1 MINPLKKKYIHK
13 DTGDVLT
20 FSENVSWKIQGMI
33 RNWWFVSIWTVGTVI
48 WWIKPTWFGDTS
60 AYIKWMNL
68 ASWLAVTVELIIGIA
83 MIGQTK
89 RDAQIIR
96 HLLRLQ
102 KDQMD
107 DLHDIMTEVKNV
119 MKLEKEQLNQ
129 LEDFIEE
136 HEEHNG

>member
-1 MINPLKKKYIHK
+1 MKIFKRKFIHK

-20 FSENVSWKIQGMI
+20 FSEKISWSIQGVI
-33 RNWWFVSIWTVGTVI
+33 RNWWFVVIWTVGTIV
-48 WWIKPTWFGDTS
+48 WWIKPTWFGDTT

-96 HLLRLQ
+96 HIL
-102 KDQMD
+102 
-107 DLHDIMTEVKNV
+107 
-119 MKLEKEQLNQ
+119 KLEKQELDRLQEL
-129 LEDFIEE
+129 IEE
-136 HEEHNG
+136 EGKK

>member
-1 MINPLKKKYIHK
+1 MKIYKKKYVHP
-13 DTGDVLT
+13 DTDDVLT
-20 FSENVSWKIQGMI
+20 FSELISWKIQGVI
-33 RNWWFVSIWTVGTVI
+33 RNWAFVIIWTGTTAL
-48 WWIKPTWFGDTS
+48 WWIKPHWFGDTP

-96 HLLRLQ
+96 HLLKLT

-107 DLHDIMTEVKNV
+107 DLQNIMNEIKNV

-136 HEEHNG
+136 HND